1 MKILV
6 CIKQVPDMESKF
18 KVNDAGTWYSDSDL
32 AWRMNEY
39 DEYAVEQAVQL
50 KEQVGDSDLTVLS
63 IGQDRVKEMMKK
75 ALAMGCDRGVHVAD
89 DDSHQKDPFEI
100 ASIIGRCQG
109 SCRIFM
115 PLFV

>member
-18 KVNDAGTWYSDSDL
+18 KVDAGGTWYAKTDL

-50 KEQVGDSDLTVLS
+50 KEQVKDADLTVLCMWMCS
-63 IGQDRVKEMMKK
+63 
-75 ALAMGCDRGVHVAD
+75 LGVGA
-89 DDSHQKDPFEI
+89 
-100 ASIIGRCQG
+100 
-109 SCRIFM
+109 
-115 PLFV
+115 

>member
-18 KVNDAGTWYSDSDL
+18 KLNGEGNWYEGTDL

-50 KEQVGDSDLTVLS
+50 KEQIGDADLMVLS
-63 IGQDRVKEMMKK
+63 LDT
-75 ALAMGCDRGVHVAD
+75 DRG
-89 DDSHQKDPFEI
+89 K
-100 ASIIGRCQG
+100 
-109 SCRIFM
+109 
-115 PLFV
+115 